1 MHSLGLART
10 LSRKFQ
16 CIPWAILMGVL
27 CFSEVLGGS
36 SEVWEARYL
45 LAKAVIELRHEGQE
59 IHGVV
64 FLKEPFRKVAT
75 YHFKGWIEED
85 RVTAWHFSGHS
96 FQGRVA
102 DNGEVVGS
110 LTTKKGTILHLAA
123 KRR

>member
-1 MHSLGLART
+1 MRSLGLAIT
-10 LSRKFQ
+10 LSRKSQ
-16 CIPWAILMGVL
+16 CIPWAILLGML

-45 LAKAVIELRHEGQE
+45 FAKAVIELEHEGQE

-64 FLKEPFRKVAT
+64 FLKEPFREVAT
-75 YHFKGWIEED
+75 YHFKGRIEED
-85 RVTAWHFSGHS
+85 RVTASHYSGHS

-102 DNGEVVGS
+102 DNGEVVGT
-110 LTTKKGTILHLAA
+110 LTTKKGASLHLEA